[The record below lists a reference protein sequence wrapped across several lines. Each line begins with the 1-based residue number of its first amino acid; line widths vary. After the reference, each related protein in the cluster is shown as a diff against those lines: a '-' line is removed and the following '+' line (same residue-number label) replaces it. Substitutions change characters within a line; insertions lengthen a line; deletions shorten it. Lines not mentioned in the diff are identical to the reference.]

1 MNIFFNNSKFTLN
14 HSKLSGSDQKCFLS
28 SKQSR
33 STYKIM
39 FCNLHLKISV
49 KCQRGEGDHN
59 KLVQIFELF
68 FNNSQIFPQITPDL
82 LEVIENVFFGP
93 NDDFQ
98 LVRTCQRAGEGGGD
112 ASGS

>member
-1 MNIFFNNSKFTLN
+1 
-14 HSKLSGSDQKCFLS
+14 
-28 SKQSR
+28 
-33 STYKIM
+33 M

-59 KLVQIFELF
+59 KSIQIFELF

-93 NDDFQ
+93 NMMTFDLQKHLKF
-98 LVRTCQRAGEGGGD
+98 VRSLQPGISIMFR
-112 ASGS
+112 SLLWFK

>member
-1 MNIFFNNSKFTLN
+1 
-14 HSKLSGSDQKCFLS
+14 
-28 SKQSR
+28 
-33 STYKIM
+33 M

-59 KLVQIFELF
+59 KPNQILELF

-93 NDDFQ
+93 NDDFR
-98 LVRTCQRAGEGGGD
+98 LVKTFKVCSFTATRYINHVSLAAFRHSSLVSS
-112 ASGS
+112 SGVI